1 MNTRQI
7 EYFLAVAD
15 ELSFTR
21 AARRLYVSQTAVTQQ
36 IKALEEQLGVKL
48 FERTKKKVVLTPA
61 GLIFQGESRELLH
74 HVDAITE
81 KVRLTSMGVTGAVSI
96 GFVAGMG
103 NTGLADQLRRFNV
116 NYPNIRM
123 NFKCFSPS
131 VLLKALKNAQIDLA
145 LAPVFDEHF
154 LEGLC
159 YKELEKFPMI
169 VVLPAGHIL
178 AGREGLT
185 RYDLRNEKLILACTE
200 TGELGEDKA
209 IMRGFEAEGVRP
221 QILAKIEDVETI
233 LFMLS
238 VNMGVTILPSYLSVP
253 MTSRGRLQAV
263 PLLPGDDCVQVA
275 AVWGQKNQNPSLKK
289 LLPFLGSP

>member
-61 GLIFQGESRELLH
+61 GVIFQGESRDLLH

-81 KVRLTSMGVTGAVSI
+81 KVRLTSMGVTGTVNI

-103 NTGLADQLRRFNV
+103 NTGLAEQLRRFNV

-131 VLLKALKNAQIDLA
+131 ALLKALKNTEIDLA

-169 VVLPAGHIL
+169 VVLPAGHML

-233 LFMLS
+233 LFMLT
-238 VNMGVTILPSYLSVP
+238 VNMGVTILPSYLSIP

-263 PLLPGDDCVQVA
+263 SLLPEEDHIQVA
-275 AVWGQKNQNPSLKK
+275 AVWEGKNQNPSLKK
-289 LLPFLGSP
+289 LLPFLGTS